1 MAELEI
7 AKKKTRILKGTVV
20 STAMDKTAV
29 VLVESKKRHPK
40 YEKII
45 KRTKKYLVH
54 DEKNELSVGDVVSM
68 RETRPLSRRKC
79 FVLDEIIERAK

>member
-1 MAELEI
+1 MAEPEV
-7 AKKKTRILKGTVV
+7 AKRKTRILKGTVV

-45 KRTKKYLVH
+45 KRTKRYLVH

-68 RETRPLSRRKC
+68 REVRPLSKRKC
-79 FVLDEIIERAK
+79 FVLHEIIERVK